1 MSGSD
6 ALPFDE
12 SRRLTGPSP
21 FLAQPG
27 AALETAP
34 GIVIDDAIVETWRTR
49 IATARRWLGW
59 PDGAMF
65 ARRHASGASLAF
77 AAPEDQL
84 FCATEVN
91 EWSLCCALDDRRLHA
106 PGHIA
111 TWDEESARATL
122 IALAKEEALPAL
134 AVLLDAAATHSLPAL
149 VGEDLLTL
157 GSGHGSRS
165 FPLDALPAPADIP
178 WDDIHAIPS
187 ALVTGSN
194 GKTTTVRLIAAMLR
208 AARHRTGF
216 SCTDGL
222 FVEGATIEAGDYSG
236 PVGARTVLRLPNLDA
251 AVLET
256 ARGGLLRRGLA
267 LKRADVAVVTNVS
280 ADHFGEYGV
289 HTVADLVNV
298 KLAVARAL
306 DARGTLVLN
315 ADDGGLS
322 KAAHAIRE
330 QPGAPA
336 IAWFGLD
343 HDAPALIAARAS
355 GQATCG
361 LRAGRLWLTQ
371 PTGEKADLGEAAAMP
386 FSLNGRA
393 RYNLANAAAASLA
406 ASALGVS
413 PTTIAAVLSRFGR
426 DNADNRGR
434 LEHWHIGGVEVWLDY
449 AHNPDGLAKLLDA
462 VLPPD
467 FDARLGLMLGH
478 AGNRLDADIR
488 DVAITAARYRPARV
502 LLKDI
507 AGYERG
513 RQSGEVANVIR
524 TALIEHGI
532 PDTALAFVSSES
544 DATRALLAWAQPG
557 DMLVLPVHGFEA
569 RTEIVAL
576 LDGMEASS
584 AQMVRNR

>member
-1 MSGSD
+1 LSGSD

-27 AALETAP
+27 AALETTP
-34 GIVIDDAIVETWRTR
+34 GIVVDEAIVENWRWR
-49 IATARRWLGW
+49 IATARHWLGW
-59 PDGAMF
+59 PDGEVF

-84 FCATEVN
+84 LCATEVN
-91 EWSLCCALDDRRLHA
+91 EWALCCALDVRCLHA
-106 PGHIA
+106 PGHPA
-111 TWDEESARATL
+111 TWDDESARATL
-122 IALAKEEALPAL
+122 VALSKEEALPAL
-134 AVLLDAAATHSLPAL
+134 AALLDAAAVHSLPAL

-157 GSGHGSRS
+157 GSGQGGRS
-165 FPLDALPAPADIP
+165 YPLDALPAPDDIP
-178 WDDIHAIPS
+178 WSDIHAIPS

-194 GKTTTVRLIAAMLR
+194 GKTTTVRLIASMLR
-208 AARHRTGF
+208 AAQHRTGY

-222 FVEGATIEAGDYSG
+222 FVEGATIDAGDYSG
-236 PVGARTVLRLPNLDA
+236 PIGARTVLRRPDLDA

-267 LKRADVAVVTNVS
+267 LRQANVAVVTNVS

-289 HTVADLVNV
+289 HSVADLVNV

-306 DARGTLVLN
+306 DASGTLVLN
-315 ADDGGLS
+315 ADDDGLS
-322 KAAHAIRE
+322 NAAESIRE
-330 QPGAPA
+330 RHDAPA
-336 IAWFGLD
+336 IAWFALD
-343 HDAPALIAARAS
+343 HDAPRLIQARAHA
-355 GQATCG
+355 QATCG
-361 LRAGRLWLTQ
+361 LRAGHLWLTN
-371 PTGEKADLGEAAAMP
+371 PDGEEADLGEAAAMP
-386 FSLNGRA
+386 VSLRGRA

-406 ASALGVS
+406 ASALGV
-413 PTTIAAVLSRFGR
+413 PPGTIAAVLSRFGR

-449 AHNPDGLAKLLDA
+449 AHNPDGLTKLLDA

-467 FDARLGLMLGH
+467 FKGRLGLMLGH

-524 TALIEHGI
+524 AALLEHGI
-532 PDTALAFVSSES
+532 PESALAFVSSES

-557 DMLVLPVHGFEA
+557 DMLVLPVHGYEA

-576 LDGMEASS
+576 LDGLEASPS
-584 AQMVRNR
+584 AAAVR